1 MVLHFS
7 CTPCARRM
15 LWLALLQGLVFYA
28 PVATLYRQVRGISLF
43 QITLMEGISLGLS
56 IVLELPW
63 GIVSERIGYRRT
75 LLFCSALYLLS
86 KIIFWQAN
94 GFFLFLLERL
104 LLAVVLAGFS
114 GVDAAYLTA
123 VTPSSQRQRIF
134 GLYEGASTAGLLLGD
149 LVFSFLPPGDYSEAA
164 LLTVFAYT
172 AALLCAFGLKEVP
185 CQQISQ
191 KFSFQFFLSLFLKG
205 RVILLLIGSA
215 LLLESCQTI
224 TVFFSQ
230 PLMTAAG
237 FPSPFI
243 GCTSWSNGFV
253 WFFIVVYGTHLQID
267 GTAKCPVAGFT
278 VHCACVSHIG
288 ASIVLAYSGA
298 FTAVVPLYLRYSGPF
313 IPCTEERSCG
323 RCWKYGRKAFS
334 SKLFDEFAGGCYQ
347 SVFWHCRPEKSLLR
361 NYNGDSFFSGSF
373 YIFHYLLY
381 TQTDDS
387 LQKVKKQNCIKKI
400 KAAISRRKWRTKHGT
415 DNRTLGYL

>member
-28 PVATLYRQVRGISLF
+28 PVATLYRQVRGVSLF

-123 VTPSSQRQRIF
+123 VTPSSQRQHIF
-134 GLYEGASTAGLLLGD
+134 GLYEGASTAGLLLAD
-149 LVFSFLPPGDYSEAA
+149 LCFSFLPSGDYSEAA

-191 KFSFQFFLSLFLKG
+191 KFSFQFFLSLFPKG

-237 FPSPFI
+237 FPSPLLGVLHAAMVLCGFSSLFSEHI
-243 GCTSWSNGFV
+243 CRLMGRQNVLLLVSLCTALVCLILALPLSWSILGLSLLLLRCTCGILAPLSLALRSEAVADAGSMAARLSAQSCLMNLLAVVTNLFFGTAAQKSLSCGIIMGILFSLAAFI
-253 WFFIVVYGTHLQID
+253 FFIIY
-267 GTAKCPVAGFT
+267 C
-278 VHCACVSHIG
+278 
-288 ASIVLAYSGA
+288 
-298 FTAVVPLYLRYSGPF
+298 
-313 IPCTEERSCG
+313 IPKRMIP
-323 RCWKYGRKAFS
+323 
-334 SKLFDEFAGGCYQ
+334 SK
-347 SVFWHCRPEKSLLR
+347 R
-361 NYNGDSFFSGSF
+361 
-373 YIFHYLLY
+373 
-381 TQTDDS
+381 
-387 LQKVKKQNCIKKI
+387 
-400 KAAISRRKWRTKHGT
+400 
-415 DNRTLGYL
+415 

>member
-7 CTPCARRM
+7 CTPSARRM

-28 PVATLYRQVRGISLF
+28 PVATMYRQVRGVSLF

-114 GVDAAYLTA
+114 GVDAAYLAA

-134 GLYEGASTAGLLLGD
+134 GLYEGASTAGLLLAD
-149 LVFSFLPPGDYSEAA
+149 LCFSLLPPGDYSEAG

-237 FPSPFI
+237 FPSPLLGVLHGAMVLCGFSSLFTEHI
-243 GCTSWSNGFV
+243 CRLMGRQNVLLLVSLCTALVCLILALPLSWSILGLSLLLRCTCGILAPLSLALRSEAVADAGSMAARLSAQSCLMNLLAVVTNLFFGTAAQKSLSCGIIMGILFSLAAFI
-253 WFFIVVYGTHLQID
+253 FFIIY
-267 GTAKCPVAGFT
+267 C
-278 VHCACVSHIG
+278 
-288 ASIVLAYSGA
+288 
-298 FTAVVPLYLRYSGPF
+298 
-313 IPCTEERSCG
+313 IPKRMIP
-323 RCWKYGRKAFS
+323 
-334 SKLFDEFAGGCYQ
+334 SK
-347 SVFWHCRPEKSLLR
+347 R
-361 NYNGDSFFSGSF
+361 
-373 YIFHYLLY
+373 
-381 TQTDDS
+381 
-387 LQKVKKQNCIKKI
+387 
-400 KAAISRRKWRTKHGT
+400 
-415 DNRTLGYL
+415 